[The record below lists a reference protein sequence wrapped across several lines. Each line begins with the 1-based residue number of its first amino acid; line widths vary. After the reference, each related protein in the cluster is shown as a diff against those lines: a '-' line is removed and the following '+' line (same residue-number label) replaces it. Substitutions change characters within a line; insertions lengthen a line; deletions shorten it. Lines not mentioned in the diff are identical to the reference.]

1 MRLSYL
7 SMTLRMTYECSAMC
21 VIVDEVSHN
30 PPRFRAGIADLAD
43 LPALYVFE
51 AELREA
57 WTQALMIVS
66 YSGKPRALYDE
77 FGDTD

>member
-1 MRLSYL
+1 M
-7 SMTLRMTYECSAMC
+7 SARPC
-21 VIVDEVSHN
+21 VIVDEVSNN
-30 PPRFRAGIADLAD
+30 PPRFRACWHRRPTD

-66 YSGKPRALYDE
+66 YSGKPGALYDE

>member
-1 MRLSYL
+1 
-7 SMTLRMTYECSAMC
+7 MC
-21 VIVDEVSHN
+21 VIVDVVSHN
-30 PPRFRAGIADLAD
+30 PPRFRAGIADLVD

-57 WTQALMIVS
+57 WTQALMVVS

>member
-1 MRLSYL
+1 MRL
-7 SMTLRMTYECSAMC
+7 
-21 VIVDEVSHN
+21 VITRHDLGL
-30 PPRFRAGIADLAD
+30 AGIADL
-43 LPALYVFE
+43 LTCLLYVFE
-51 AELREA
+51 AELREV